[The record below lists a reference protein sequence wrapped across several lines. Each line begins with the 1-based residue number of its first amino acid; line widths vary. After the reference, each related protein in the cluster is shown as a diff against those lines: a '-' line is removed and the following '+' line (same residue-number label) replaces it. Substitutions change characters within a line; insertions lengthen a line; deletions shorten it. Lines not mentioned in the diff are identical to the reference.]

1 MCCQCDRDR
10 YNQSEREARN
20 NERISREQYERDERD
35 SYRRMNSREREM
47 YRAQK
52 AWSASGRTGYEN
64 PGE

>member
-1 MCCQCDRDR
+1 MCCQCERDAYYQR
-10 YNQSEREARN
+10 EREARN

-35 SYRRMNSREREM
+35 SYRRMNDRQREM